1 MKKKSVWE
9 LFVGEWNTK
18 TIVGV
23 ALGAALFGVLMNY
36 GSIKVFTNTNFS
48 TAFIVPVIVGAL
60 FGPLPAMLAAGLGNV
75 VADTLGGWGY
85 WWDWSAGNA
94 IIGLL
99 IGLLPLYGANIEKGI
114 FNVKHAVIFALIAI
128 FGNALAFGLVT
139 PVLTKLFYGGE
150 LTVTYLQAQAAVI
163 SNATVL
169 IVVGLPVLFAWA
181 ARNASSQN
189 LTKK

>member
-9 LFVGEWNTK
+9 LFVGDWNTK

-114 FNVKHAVIFALIAI
+114 FTVKHAVIFALIAV
-128 FGNALAFGLVT
+128 FGNALAFGLIT

>member
-23 ALGAALFGVLMNY
+23 ALGAALFGVLMNF
-36 GSIKVFTNTNFS
+36 GSIKVTTNTNFS
-48 TAFIVPVIVGAL
+48 TAFIVPVIVGGL
-60 FGPLPAMLAAGLGNV
+60 FGPLAAALSAGLGNV
-75 VADTLGGWGY
+75 VADTIGGWGY

-94 IIGLL
+94 IVGLL

-114 FNVKHAVIFALIAI
+114 FKVKHAVIFALIAI
-128 FGNALAFGLVT
+128 LGNGLAFGLIT

-150 LTVTYLQAQAAVI
+150 LTVTYIQAQAAVI
-163 SNATVL
+163 ANATVL

-181 ARNASSQN
+181 ARNASAQN

>member
-9 LFVGEWNTK
+9 LFIGDWNTK
-18 TIVGV
+18 TIVGI

-36 GSIKVFTNTNFS
+36 GSIKVTTNTNFS

-60 FGPLPAMLAAGLGNV
+60 FGPVPAMLSAGLGNV

-114 FNVKHAVIFALIAI
+114 FKVKHAVIYVVIAVL
-128 FGNALAFGLVT
+128 GNALAFGLIT

-150 LTVTYLQAQAAVI
+150 LTVTYIQAQAAVI
-163 SNATVL
+163 ANATVL

-181 ARNASSQN
+181 ARNASAQN

>member
-9 LFVGEWNTK
+9 LFVGDWNTK
-18 TIVGV
+18 TIVGI

-36 GSIKVFTNTNFS
+36 GSIKVTTNTNFS

-60 FGPLPAMLAAGLGNV
+60 FGPVPAMLSAGLGNV

-114 FNVKHAVIFALIAI
+114 FKIKHAVIYVVIAVL
-128 FGNALAFGLVT
+128 GNALAFGLIT

-150 LTVTYLQAQAAVI
+150 LTVTYIQAQAAVI
-163 SNATVL
+163 ANATVL
-169 IVVGLPVLFAWA
+169 VVVGLPVLFAWA
-181 ARNASSQN
+181 ARNASAQN

>member
-9 LFVGEWNTK
+9 LFVGDWNTK
-18 TIVGV
+18 TIVGI

-36 GSIKVFTNTNFS
+36 GSIKVTTNTNFS

-60 FGPLPAMLAAGLGNV
+60 FGPVPAMLSAGLGNV

-114 FNVKHAVIFALIAI
+114 FKVKHAVIFVVIAI
-128 FGNALAFGLVT
+128 LGNALAFGLIT

-150 LTVTYLQAQAAVI
+150 LTVTYIQAQAAVI
-163 SNATVL
+163 ANATVL

-181 ARNASSQN
+181 ARNASAQN